1 MTMRVPTPCFTNTTE
16 VTLLSEATACPPS
29 VVADTIMRTIELG
42 VMITD
47 AAVDE
52 TQTTIFCMPVGR
64 DPRCPGCG
72 HEGRYRDTVT
82 RPLTDLPVAG
92 YPLVLQVAVPRYR
105 CCTAECSRAVFNQDL
120 GKLAAPRSSTTRR
133 CARYVLRRLMI
144 DRTTVSAIAAE
155 LGLSWHTVSSI
166 AMRTVTELIAT
177 AGPDRL
183 TGVRVIGVDEHRW
196 APRRLGAAGFVT
208 LIIDLT
214 PTHDRTGP
222 ARLLDLVEGRSAIA
236 LASWLAAQPADF
248 AQAVQVIAMDGF
260 AGYKTAATEVIPDA
274 VTVMDPFH
282 VVALA
287 GIKFDLTRQ
296 RVQQQTLGRRGH
308 TGDPLYGIRRIA
320 RTRLQLL
327 STRQYARL
335 NSVFDAEEH
344 LAVKVAWLIYQK
356 IIAAYAD
363 LDRRRGQKAMTRLI
377 DSIRR
382 GVPAGL
388 EEIAQLGRTL
398 WRRRADILAFF
409 DHHASNGPTEAIN
422 GRLEAL
428 RRNALGFRNLT
439 NYRWRSLLHSGALH
453 QLINAL

>member
-1 MTMRVPTPCFTNTTE
+1 VP
-16 VTLLSEATACPPS
+16 EATACPPS

-42 VMITD
+42 VTITD
-47 AAVDE
+47 AAIDE
-52 TQTTIFCMPVGR
+52 KQTTIFCTPVTR
-64 DPRCPGCG
+64 DPRCPDCG
-72 HEGRYRDTVT
+72 REGRYRDTVT

-92 YPLVLQVAVPRYR
+92 YPLVLQVSIPRYR
-105 CCTAECSRAVFNQDL
+105 CITIDCGRSVFNQDL
-120 GKLAAPRSSTTRR
+120 GTLAVPRASTTRR

-144 DRTTVSAIAAE
+144 DRTTISAIAAE
-155 LGLSWHTVSSI
+155 LGVSWHTVSSI
-166 AMRTVTELIAT
+166 AMRATAALIAA

-183 TGVRVIGVDEHRW
+183 AGVKVIGVDEHRW
-196 APRRLGAAGFVT
+196 APRRRGTQGFVT

-214 PTHDRTGP
+214 PTHDQTGP
-222 ARLLDLVEGRSAIA
+222 ARLLDLVEGRSAAA
-236 LASWLAAQPADF
+236 LSSWLAAQPGDF
-248 AQAVQVIAMDGF
+248 ARGVEVIAMDGF
-260 AGYKTAATEVIPDA
+260 AGYKTAATQIIPDA

-287 GIKFDLTRQ
+287 GTKLDLIRQ
-296 RVQQQTLGRRGH
+296 RIQQQTLARRGH

-335 NSVFDAEEH
+335 NSVFDADEH

-363 LDRRRGQKAMTRLI
+363 ANRRRGKNAMTRLI
-377 DSIRR
+377 TSIRR
-382 GVPAGL
+382 GVPTGL
-388 EEIAQLGRTL
+388 QEIAQLGRTL
-398 WRRRADILAFF
+398 WRRRTDILAFF

-439 NYRWRSLLHSGALH
+439 HYRWRSLLHSGALH
-453 QLINAL
+453 QLVNAL

>member
-1 MTMRVPTPCFTNTTE
+1 
-16 VTLLSEATACPPS
+16 
-29 VVADTIMRTIELG
+29 
-42 VMITD
+42 
-47 AAVDE
+47 
-52 TQTTIFCMPVGR
+52 
-64 DPRCPGCG
+64 
-72 HEGRYRDTVT
+72 
-82 RPLTDLPVAG
+82 
-92 YPLVLQVAVPRYR
+92 
-105 CCTAECSRAVFNQDL
+105 
-120 GKLAAPRSSTTRR
+120 
-133 CARYVLRRLMI
+133 MI
-144 DRTTVSAIAAE
+144 DRTTISAIAAE
-155 LGLSWHTVSSI
+155 LGVSWHTVSSI
-166 AMRTVTELIAT
+166 AMRRPPSLVAA

-183 TGVRVIGVDEHRW
+183 AGVRVIGVDEHRW

-214 PTHDRTGP
+214 PAYDHSGP
-222 ARLLDLVEGRSAIA
+222 ARLLDLVPGRSATA
-236 LASWLAAQPADF
+236 LAVWLTAQPADF
-248 AQAVQVIAMDGF
+248 ARSVQVIAMDGF
-260 AGYKTAATEVIPDA
+260 AGYKTAATEVLPDA

-287 GIKFDLTRQ
+287 GTKLDLIRQ
-296 RVQQQTLGRRGH
+296 RIQQQTLGRRGH

-335 NSVFDAEEH
+335 TSVLDADEH

-363 LDRRRGQKAMTRLI
+363 PNRRRGKKAMTTLI

-398 WRRRADILAFF
+398 GRRRDDILAFF

-439 NYRWRSLLHSGALH
+439 HYRLRSLLHSGALH
-453 QLINAL
+453 ALVNAL

>member
-1 MTMRVPTPCFTNTTE
+1 
-16 VTLLSEATACPPS
+16 
-29 VVADTIMRTIELG
+29 MRTIELG
-42 VMITD
+42 VTITD
-47 AAVDE
+47 AAVDGKA
-52 TQTTIFCMPVGR
+52 TTIFCSPVAR
-64 DPRCPGCG
+64 DPRCPDCG
-72 HEGRYRDTVT
+72 EDGRYRDTVI

-105 CCTAECSRAVFNQDL
+105 CTTPACGRAVFNQDL

-133 CARYVLRRLMI
+133 CDRYVLRRLMI

-155 LGLSWHTVSSI
+155 LGVSWHTVSSI
-166 AMRTVTELIAT
+166 AMRATAGLIAA

-196 APRRLGAAGFVT
+196 APRRIGAGGFVT

-214 PTHDRTGP
+214 PTHDHSGP
-222 ARLLDLVEGRSAIA
+222 ARLLDLVPGRSAAA
-236 LASWLAAQPADF
+236 LASWLAAQPDGF
-248 AQAVQVIAMDGF
+248 AQSVQVIAMDGF
-260 AGYKTAATEVIPDA
+260 TGYKTAATEAIPDA

-287 GIKFDLTRQ
+287 GAKLDLIRQ
-296 RVQQQTLGRRGH
+296 RIQQQTLGRRGH

-327 STRQYARL
+327 STRQYTRL
-335 NSVFDAEEH
+335 NSVFDTDEH

-363 LDRRRGQKAMTRLI
+363 PDRRRGKKAMTTLI

-382 GVPAGL
+382 GVPTGL

-439 NYRWRSLLHSGALH
+439 HYRIRSLLHSGALH
-453 QLINAL
+453 QLVNAL

>member
-1 MTMRVPTPCFTNTTE
+1 VP
-16 VTLLSEATACPPS
+16 EATACPPS

-42 VMITD
+42 VTITD

-52 TQTTIFCMPVGR
+52 KVTTIFCAPVMR
-64 DPRCPGCG
+64 DPRCPDCG
-72 HEGRYRDTVT
+72 REGRYRDTVT

-92 YPLVLQVAVPRYR
+92 YPLILRVAVPRYR
-105 CCTAECSRAVFNQDL
+105 CTTAECGRAVFNQDL

-155 LGLSWHTVSSI
+155 LGVSWHTVSSI
-166 AMRTVTELIAT
+166 AMRAVADLVAA

-183 TGVRVIGVDEHRW
+183 AGVKVIGVDEHRW
-196 APRRLGAAGFVT
+196 APRRVGAAGFVT

-214 PTHDRTGP
+214 PTHHHSGP
-222 ARLLDLVEGRSAIA
+222 ARLLDMVEGRSATA
-236 LASWLAAQPADF
+236 LASWLAAQPSGF
-248 AQAVQVIAMDGF
+248 AAGVQVVAMDGF

-287 GIKFDLTRQ
+287 GAKLDLCRQ

-308 TGDPLYGIRRIA
+308 SGDPLYGARRIL
-320 RTRLQLL
+320 RTRLPLL
-327 STRQYARL
+327 SSRQQSRL
-335 NSVFDAEEH
+335 TAVFADDAHLSVV
-344 LAVKVAWLIYQK
+344 LTWSVYQR

-363 LDRRRGQKAMTRLI
+363 TIRRRGKQAMTRLI
-377 DSIRR
+377 NSIRR

-398 WRRRADILAFF
+398 WRRRDDILAFF
-409 DHHASNGPTEAIN
+409 DHHTSNGPTEAIN

-439 NYRWRSLLHSGALH
+439 HYRWRSLLHSGALH
-453 QLINAL
+453 QLVNAL